1 MSNFVQAA
9 SATYTTSTS
18 FTNSLTGVGVGNTL
32 VVCFSYQNNSNIGT
46 VSGGAAHWTQVAFIN
61 FEANNSLAIFIAP
74 NATGGNTTV
83 TVSISPSNNLGAF
96 TLSEYKSAVTTLDQ
110 KGTSSGTGS
119 SFNTATL
126 TTRFANETLI
136 VFMGGD
142 AGTASVSSP
151 FNNRAGI
158 SFSGVTYARTA
169 DLDEATAGMYFA
181 ACTQGS
187 RMPYGT
193 CIVSLYLP
201 STGIPG
207 ALAML
212 GCGAT

>member
-1 MSNFVQAA
+1 M
-9 SATYTTSTS
+9 
-18 FTNSLTGVGVGNTL
+18 
-32 VVCFSYQNNSNIGT
+32 VCFSYQNNSNIGT

-83 TVSISPSNNLGAF
+83 TVSISPSNNSGAF

-142 AGTASVSSP
+142 AGTALVSSP

-169 DLDEATAGMYFA
+169 DLDEATAGMYLRMHARFEYA
-181 ACTQGS
+181 LRNLYSFSLLTFNWYS
-187 RMPYGT
+187 RCSGNVRVWSYIRHYGT
-193 CIVSLYLP
+193 ENHKSWGCELSTAASLWDTR
-201 STGIPG
+201 SWFIQ
-207 ALAML
+207 
-212 GCGAT
+212 